1 MDRKNDF
8 QKSDETNELILKAAA
23 QVFAENGYKDSTIQ
37 LIARKAGLVPS
48 GIYYYY
54 AGKKELLEAVAEYL
68 ISYLENS
75 VFKRWREVIDKN
87 GLESFIDDAIEVFQE
102 EKTYIRLLSILIGSH
117 ELDDSYR
124 KRLSDIFLYVK
135 DGIRKHISDEETVRE
150 SEELA
155 EDMYAY
161 IFFYEVTG
169 NKAVFNRQMRQS
181 KERYKRIMEGNSGEI
196 ERGQE
201 G

>member
-1 MDRKNDF
+1 MDRKSDF

-37 LIARKAGLVPS
+37 LIAKKAGLVPS

-102 EKTYIRLLSILIGSH
+102 EKTYIRLLSILIGSN

-135 DGIRKHISDEETVRE
+135 EGIRKHISDEETVRE

-181 KERYKRIMEGNSGEI
+181 KERYKKIMEGNSGGR
-196 ERGQE
+196 EREQE
-201 G
+201 

>member
-1 MDRKNDF
+1 MDRKSDF

-37 LIARKAGLVPS
+37 LIAKKAGLVPS

-102 EKTYIRLLSILIGSH
+102 EKTYIRLLSILIGSN

-135 DGIRKHISDEETVRE
+135 EGIRKHISDEETVRE

-181 KERYKRIMEGNSGEI
+181 KERYKKIMEVNSGGR
-196 ERGQE
+196 EREQE
-201 G
+201 